1 MTHFRRSTAFRPSV
15 GVSPLFSPALLAA
28 VLDRLPDPL
37 FPAGRYEALLA
48 VTLQSPANQPA
59 LLAALLREAAPLSK
73 LLLDR
78 CFTAVSQLL
87 LADPKPRGDRR
98 IAHFLAPAVIRP
110 PRDHVVS
117 PAERDAG
124 ESLVLLLLRNPAGI
138 LPAIRREIATSEV
151 FPRESDE

>member
-1 MTHFRRSTAFRPSV
+1 MARCLRSTASRRSV
-15 GVSPLFSPALLAA
+15 GVSTLFLPALLVT
-28 VLDRLPDPL
+28 VLDRLPEPL

-48 VTLQSPANQPA
+48 VTLQTPANQPA
-59 LLAALLREAAPLSK
+59 LLAALLRETAPLSK

-87 LADPKPRGDRR
+87 LADEKPRGDRQ

-110 PRDHVVS
+110 PRDHVIF

-124 ESLVLLLLRNPAGI
+124 DRLVLLLLRNPAEV

-151 FPRESDE
+151 FPRGSHK